1 MRKHRYI
8 IHISLFSPRSLTCLC
23 LLLCLSALPAAAQR
37 RTDRSY
43 VRSGNRA
50 YNDSLWHNAEIK
62 YRKAADMN
70 PSNMDAKYNLANTLY
85 SHLVTDSVP
94 SEQFSEVCQE
104 IIDLYKEAGA
114 NETDPITKAAISHN
128 IGNTLYLRGLFE
140 MNTRQQGVKQTYAAC
155 IDAYKEALRANPA
168 DHDTRYNLAK
178 AKAIYN
184 AVPPGQ
190 NQNQQDQQPQ
200 EQQSNENQQQQQQ
213 EQQQNQQQQQ
223 EQERDISKE
232 NAEQI
237 LQALMQDEKD
247 LQEKAQKIEN
257 QKNRKLEKDW

>member
-1 MRKHRYI
+1 MKKHNFRY
-8 IHISLFSPRSLTCLC
+8 FC
-23 LLLCLSALPAAAQR
+23 LLVLLFCFVSQPVDAQK

-50 YNDSLWHNAEIK
+50 YNDSLWHKAEIK
-62 YRKAADMN
+62 YRKAMDMN
-70 PSNMDAKYNLANTLY
+70 VAYDDAKYNLANTLY
-85 SHLVTDSVP
+85 SHLLTESVP
-94 SEQFSEVCQE
+94 NQQFSEVCKE
-104 IIDLYKEAGA
+104 IIDLYTASVA
-114 NETDPITKAAISHN
+114 NETDPMVKAAVNHN
-128 IGNTLYLRGLFE
+128 IGNTLYLRGIFE
-140 MNTRQQGVKQTYAAC
+140 MNSRQQGIKETYAAC
-155 IDAYKEALRANPA
+155 INAYKEALRDNPA
-168 DHDTRYNLAK
+168 DHETRYNLAK

-184 AVPPGQ
+184 AVPPGN
-190 NQNQQDQQPQ
+190 NQNQQDQQQ
-200 EQQSNENQQQQQQ
+200 EQQSSENDQQQQQDQQQ
-213 EQQQNQQQQQ
+213 EQQQQQQ

>member
-1 MRKHRYI
+1 MKKHRNI
-8 IHISLFSPRSLTCLC
+8 FQPCMRFFVCLC
-23 LLLCLSALPAAAQR
+23 LLFGLTIQPASAQR

-50 YNDSLWHNAEIK
+50 YNDSLWHKAEIK

-70 PSNMDAKYNLANTLY
+70 VANIDAKYNLANTLY

-94 SEQFSEVCQE
+94 SEQFGEVCQE
-104 IIDLYKEAGA
+104 IIDLYTAAGA
-114 NETDPITKAAISHN
+114 NETDPLTKAAISHN

-140 MNTRQQGVKQTYAAC
+140 MNSRQQGVKQTYAAC

-168 DHDTRYNLAK
+168 DHETRYNLAK

-190 NQNQQDQQPQ
+190 DQNQQDQQQQ
-200 EQQSNENQQQQQQ
+200 EQQGSENQQQQQQ
-213 EQQQNQQQQQ
+213 EQQQQQQQQQQ

>member
-1 MRKHRYI
+1 MKSNI
-8 IHISLFSPRSLTCLC
+8 IHLC
-23 LLLCLSALPAAAQR
+23 LGVVLCLSVLPVQAQR

-50 YNDSLWHNAEIK
+50 YTDSLWHKAEIK
-62 YRKAADMN
+62 YRKAADLN
-70 PSNMDAKYNLANTLY
+70 EANVDAKYNLANTLY
-85 SHLVTDSVP
+85 SQLLTDSIP
-94 SEQFSEVCQE
+94 NEKFPEMCQE
-104 IIDLYKEAGA
+104 IIDLYTTSGA
-114 NETDPITKAAISHN
+114 HEEDALKKAAISHN

-140 MNTRQQGVKQTYAAC
+140 MNTRKEGVKETYAAC
-155 IDAYKEALRANPA
+155 INAYKDALRANPA
-168 DHDTRYNLAK
+168 DDETRYNLAK

-190 NQNQQDQQPQ
+190 NQNQQDQQQ
-200 EQQSNENQQQQQQ
+200 EQQSSENQQQQQQ
-213 EQQQNQQQQQ
+213 EQQQQQQQQQQEQQ

>member
-1 MRKHRYI
+1 MKKYSI
-8 IHISLFSPRSLTCLC
+8 ITHTPLHVLACFC
-23 LLLCLSALPAAAQR
+23 LLLAFAVQPAMAQR

-50 YNDSLWHNAEIK
+50 YSDSLWHKAEIK
-62 YRKAADMN
+62 FRKAADMN
-70 PSNMDAKYNLANTLY
+70 PGNIDAKYNLANTLY

-94 SEQFSEVCQE
+94 SEQFSEICQE
-104 IIDLYKEAGA
+104 IIELYTAAGA
-114 NETDPITKAAISHN
+114 NETDPMTKAAISHN

-140 MNTRQQGVKQTYAAC
+140 MNARKEGVKQTYAAC
-155 IDAYKEALRANPA
+155 IDAYKDALRANPA
-168 DHDTRYNLAK
+168 DHETRYNLAK

-190 NQNQQDQQPQ
+190 NQNQQDQQQQ
-200 EQQSNENQQQQQQ
+200 EQQSSENQQQQQQ
-213 EQQQNQQQQQ
+213 EQQEQQQQQQ
-223 EQERDISKE
+223 ELERDISKE

>member
-1 MRKHRYI
+1 MKKHNVRYFCLLAL
-8 IHISLFSPRSLTCLC
+8 LFSFVSQPVD
-23 LLLCLSALPAAAQR
+23 AQK

-50 YNDSLWHNAEIK
+50 YNDSLWHKAEIK
-62 YRKAADMN
+62 YRKAMDMN
-70 PSNMDAKYNLANTLY
+70 VAYDDAKYNLANTLY
-85 SHLVTDSVP
+85 SHLLTDSVP
-94 SEQFSEVCQE
+94 NQQFSEVCKE
-104 IIDLYKEAGA
+104 IIDLYTASVA
-114 NETDPITKAAISHN
+114 NETDPMVKAAVNHN
-128 IGNTLYLRGLFE
+128 IGNTLYLRGIFE
-140 MNTRQQGVKQTYAAC
+140 MNSRQQGIKETYAAC
-155 IDAYKEALRANPA
+155 INAYKEALRDNPA
-168 DHDTRYNLAK
+168 DHETRYNLAK

-184 AVPPGQ
+184 AVPPGN
-190 NQNQQDQQPQ
+190 NQNQQDQQQ
-200 EQQSNENQQQQQQ
+200 EQQSSENDQQQQQDQQQ
-213 EQQQNQQQQQ
+213 EQQQQQQ

>member
-1 MRKHRYI
+1 MKRHNVPYFW
-8 IHISLFSPRSLTCLC
+8 LLA
-23 LLLCLSALPAAAQR
+23 LLLCVVSQPVEAQK

-50 YNDSLWHNAEIK
+50 YNDSLWHKAEIK
-62 YRKAADMN
+62 YRKAMDMN
-70 PSNMDAKYNLANTLY
+70 VAYDDAKYNLANTLY
-85 SHLVTDSVP
+85 SHLLTDSVP
-94 SEQFSEVCQE
+94 NQQFGEVCQE
-104 IIDLYKEAGA
+104 IIDLYTASVA
-114 NETDPITKAAISHN
+114 NETNPMVKAAVNHN

-140 MNTRQQGVKQTYAAC
+140 MNSRQQGIKETYAAC
-155 IDAYKEALRANPA
+155 INAYKEALRANPA
-168 DHDTRYNLAK
+168 DHETRFNLAK

-184 AVPPGQ
+184 AVPPGN
-190 NQNQQDQQPQ
+190 NQNQQDQQQ
-200 EQQSNENQQQQQQ
+200 EQQSSENDQQQQQDQQQ
-213 EQQQNQQQQQ
+213 EQQQQQQ

>member
-1 MRKHRYI
+1 MKKHNVRYFCFLAL
-8 IHISLFSPRSLTCLC
+8 LFCFVSQPVD
-23 LLLCLSALPAAAQR
+23 AQK

-50 YNDSLWHNAEIK
+50 YNDSLWHKAEIK
-62 YRKAADMN
+62 YRKAMDMN
-70 PSNMDAKYNLANTLY
+70 VAYDGAKYNLANTLY
-85 SHLVTDSVP
+85 SHLLTDSVP
-94 SEQFSEVCQE
+94 NQQFSEVCKE
-104 IIDLYKEAGA
+104 IIDLYTASVA
-114 NETDPITKAAISHN
+114 NETDPMVKAAVNHN
-128 IGNTLYLRGLFE
+128 IGNTLYLRGIFE
-140 MNTRQQGVKQTYAAC
+140 MNSRQQGIKETYAAC
-155 IDAYKEALRANPA
+155 INAYKEALRDNPA
-168 DHDTRYNLAK
+168 DHETRYNLAK

-184 AVPPGQ
+184 AVPPGN
-190 NQNQQDQQPQ
+190 NQNQQDQQQ
-200 EQQSNENQQQQQQ
+200 EQQSSENDQQQQQDQQQ
-213 EQQQNQQQQQ
+213 EQQQQQQ

>member
-1 MRKHRYI
+1 MKKHNVRY
-8 IHISLFSPRSLTCLC
+8 FCLLA
-23 LLLCLSALPAAAQR
+23 LLLCFVSLPVDAQK

-50 YNDSLWHNAEIK
+50 YNDSLWHKAEIK
-62 YRKAADMN
+62 YRKAMDMN
-70 PSNMDAKYNLANTLY
+70 VAYDDAKYNLANTLY
-85 SHLVTDSVP
+85 SHLLTDSVP
-94 SEQFSEVCQE
+94 NQQFSEVCKE
-104 IIDLYKEAGA
+104 IIDLYTASVA
-114 NETDPITKAAISHN
+114 NETDPIVKAAVNHN
-128 IGNTLYLRGLFE
+128 IGNTLYLRGIFE
-140 MNTRQQGVKQTYAAC
+140 MNSRQQGIKETYAAC
-155 IDAYKEALRANPA
+155 INAYKEALRDNPA
-168 DHDTRYNLAK
+168 DHETRYNLAK

-184 AVPPGQ
+184 AVPPGN
-190 NQNQQDQQPQ
+190 NQNQQDQQQ
-200 EQQSNENQQQQQQ
+200 EQQSSENDQQQQQDQQQ
-213 EQQQNQQQQQ
+213 EQQQQQQ

>member
-1 MRKHRYI
+1 MKKHSI
-8 IHISLFSPRSLTCLC
+8 IKHTPLCVLTCSC
-23 LLLCLSALPAAAQR
+23 LLLALGVQPTLAQR

-50 YNDSLWHNAEIK
+50 YSDSLWHKAEIK
-62 YRKAADMN
+62 YRKATDMN
-70 PSNMDAKYNLANTLY
+70 PANIDAKYNLANTLY

-94 SEQFSEVCQE
+94 SEQFGEICQE
-104 IIDLYKEAGA
+104 IIELYTAAGA
-114 NETDPITKAAISHN
+114 NETDPMTKAAISHN

-140 MNTRQQGVKQTYAAC
+140 MNARKEGVKQTYAAC
-155 IDAYKEALRANPA
+155 IDAYKDALRANPA
-168 DHDTRYNLAK
+168 DHETRYNLAK

-190 NQNQQDQQPQ
+190 NQNQQDQQQQ
-200 EQQSNENQQQQQQ
+200 EQQSSENQQQQQQ
-213 EQQQNQQQQQ
+213 EQQQQQQ

>member
-1 MRKHRYI
+1 MKKHSI
-8 IHISLFSPRSLTCLC
+8 IKHTPLCVLTCPC
-23 LLLCLSALPAAAQR
+23 LLLALGVQPTMAQR

-50 YNDSLWHNAEIK
+50 YSDSLWHKAEIK
-62 YRKAADMN
+62 YRKATDMN
-70 PSNMDAKYNLANTLY
+70 PANIDAKYNLANTLY

-94 SEQFSEVCQE
+94 SEQFGEICQE
-104 IIDLYKEAGA
+104 IIELYTAAGA
-114 NETDPITKAAISHN
+114 NETDPMTKAAISHN

-140 MNTRQQGVKQTYAAC
+140 MNARKEGVKQTYAAC
-155 IDAYKEALRANPA
+155 IDAYKDALRANPA
-168 DHDTRYNLAK
+168 DHETRYNLAK

-190 NQNQQDQQPQ
+190 NQNQQDQQQQ
-200 EQQSNENQQQQQQ
+200 EQKSSENQQQQQQ
-213 EQQQNQQQQQ
+213 EQQQQQQ

-247 LQEKAQKIEN
+247 LQEKAQKIKN